1 MFFLEPIVG
10 LQRLL
15 RCKASKLLNAAES
28 LGIVQIITV
37 VLILRVLIRITSSSL

>member
-15 RCKASKLLNAAES
+15 RRKANKLLNAAES
-28 LGIVQIITV
+28 LDIVQVITV
-37 VLILRVLIRITSSSL
+37 VLILRVLIRIPSSSL